1 MLIWGGPLDTF
12 TVAAVRAHP
21 VLGPF
26 LAICC
31 CMFLKKCEIWLS
43 SPKMR
48 VRDERSNED
57 IDCKPKRNQACLVS
71 DEHQ

>member
-1 MLIWGGPLDTF
+1 
-12 TVAAVRAHP
+12 
-21 VLGPF
+21 
-26 LAICC
+26 
-31 CMFLKKCEIWLS
+31 MFLKKCEIWLS